1 LLNKLLSFFEIL
13 SDLGKFKITVFVAFS
28 TSVGFILS
36 SGSLEIKLI
45 WTLTGVFLLASGSS
59 ALNEYQEKDRD
70 ALMARTMNRP
80 IPSGRISPA
89 SALIFSIAM
98 LISGFGILFI
108 FTDFITLMLGFTALV
123 WYNVI
128 YTPLKIRYAMA
139 VVPGSIIGA
148 IPPVM
153 GWTASGGDLSH
164 PGIMALALF
173 FFIWQIP
180 HFWLLVLLY
189 DQDYQRAAFPTITQI
204 YNNTQINRMTFI
216 WIVSLGIS
224 SLLIPVFNN
233 FQNVFVLVFLSI
245 LALWISI
252 FSFRLVS
259 QGSSRLLL
267 RKTFL
272 IINLYVLSVVAII
285 AIDKLI
291 F

>member
-1 LLNKLLSFFEIL
+1 MLNKLLSFFEIL

-36 SGSLEIKLI
+36 SGSLEIRLI
-45 WTLTGVFLLASGSS
+45 WTLAGVFLLASGSS

-98 LISGFGILFI
+98 LVSGFGILFI
-108 FTDFITLMLGFTALV
+108 FTDFITLMLGFTALI

-139 VVPGSIIGA
+139 VVPGSVIGA

-189 DQDYQRAAFPTITQI
+189 DQDYQRAAFPTITQM

-233 FQNVFVLVFLSI
+233 FQNIFVLVFLSI

-285 AIDKLI
+285 SIDKLI

>member
-1 LLNKLLSFFEIL
+1 M

-45 WTLTGVFLLASGSS
+45 WTLAGVFLLASGSS

-108 FTDFITLMLGFTALV
+108 FTDFSTLMLGFTALV

-233 FQNVFVLVFLSI
+233 FQNIFVLVFLSI

>member
-108 FTDFITLMLGFTALV
+108 FTDFITPMLGFTALV

>member
-1 LLNKLLSFFEIL
+1 MLNKLLSFFEIL

>member
-1 LLNKLLSFFEIL
+1 M

-36 SGSLEIKLI
+36 SGSLEIRLI
-45 WTLTGVFLLASGSS
+45 WTLAGVFLLASGSS

-98 LISGFGILFI
+98 LVSGFGILFI
-108 FTDFITLMLGFTALV
+108 FTDFITLMLGFTALI

-139 VVPGSIIGA
+139 VVPGSVIGA

-189 DQDYQRAAFPTITQI
+189 DQDYQRAAFPTITQM

-233 FQNVFVLVFLSI
+233 FQNIFVLVFLSI

-285 AIDKLI
+285 SIDKLI

>member
-1 LLNKLLSFFEIL
+1 MLNKLLSFFEIL

-45 WTLTGVFLLASGSS
+45 WTLAGVFLLASGSS

-108 FTDFITLMLGFTALV
+108 FTDFSTLMLGFTALV

-233 FQNVFVLVFLSI
+233 FQNIFVLVFLSI

>member
-1 LLNKLLSFFEIL
+1 M